1 MILMANRRSLV
12 FTVVALAFAGAA
24 FCQDIAVTV
33 DGREVAFVG
42 TRPMTIDGRVLVPLR
57 GVLEEMGAFVS
68 WVAKTRTVVA
78 QKGDTY
84 VELPVGSR
92 TATVNGRMV
101 TLDVPAAVMAG
112 STMVPLRFL
121 GEALGADVRWVGASR
136 TVAIVTDQTGPQVP
150 VEAPVAQDVAISSFS
165 HNAKDWLRGG
175 AQLQVT
181 LTGSQGG
188 QAKFEIPGVVD
199 QIGMQETGPGRYTGS
214 WTVPTNTDLTVS
226 GASVIGLLR
235 VGQRERL
242 IQAGDSL
249 SIDTVPPKIR
259 NLTPEPDTSVP
270 EAQPSISA
278 VLTEQTGSGI
288 DVKGVTIEVN
298 GKNVTAQA
306 TVTQDFV
313 SYRPSTP
320 LPSGRATVKVSAK
333 DKAGNTTSESWAF
346 IARAAADVITS
357 FTHSSL
363 TDLQPGDVITVTM
376 EGEPGGTASF
386 SIVLNDEKLRTE
398 QMRET
403 SAGVYAGEYTIRRN
417 DTLAGASI
425 VGSLTTRAGHTYT
438 TQSAAPVTVPAQ
450 TPAPPKITS
459 PAQGVAVASPLQ
471 IEGTAAPNT
480 RVRLRLDYQTT
491 VLGALTM
498 TGVLTEQTVDADGDG
513 RFKSEPIN
521 LGTLVKGKG
530 TTYTLTAVS
539 VGATG
544 EESEPAVVR
553 FQPS

>member
-1 MILMANRRSLV
+1 MILMAKRVLPVSAVIALV
-12 FTVVALAFAGAA
+12 FAGAA
-24 FCQDIAVTV
+24 HGQGIGVTV

-42 TRPMTIDGRVLVPLR
+42 TRPMTVDGRVLVPLR

-68 WVAKTRTVVA
+68 WVAQTRTVVA

-92 TATVNGRMV
+92 TATVNGRIV

-136 TVAIVTDQTGPQVP
+136 TVAIVTDRTVPQVHAEVP
-150 VEAPVAQDVAISSFS
+150 VTQDAAISSFS
-165 HNAKDWLRGG
+165 HNAKGWLRGG
-175 AQLQVT
+175 VELQVI
-181 LTGSQGG
+181 LTGSPGG
-188 QAKFEIPGVVD
+188 QAEFEIPGVVD
-199 QIGMQETGPGRYTGS
+199 QVGLRETSPGRYTGS
-214 WTVPTNTDLTVS
+214 WTVPTDTDLTVS

-259 NLTPEPDTSVP
+259 NLTPEPNTSVP
-270 EAQPSISA
+270 EVQPGISA

-306 TVTQDFV
+306 TITQDFV

-333 DKAGNTTSESWAF
+333 DKAGNAATESWVF
-346 IARAAADVITS
+346 DARAAADVITS

-363 TDLQPGDVITVTM
+363 ADMQPGDVITVTM
-376 EGEPGGTASF
+376 EGEAGGMASF

-398 QMRET
+398 QMREA
-403 SAGVYAGEYTIRRN
+403 SAGTYVGEYTIRRN
-417 DTLAGASI
+417 DTLAGAVI
-425 VGSLTTRAGHTYT
+425 VGSLTTKAGDTYT
-438 TQSAAPVTVPAQ
+438 TQSAAPAAVPAQ
-450 TPAPPKITS
+450 ALSPPKITS
-459 PAQGVAVASPLQ
+459 PAEGASVASPVR

-480 RVRLRLDYQTT
+480 RVRLRLGYRTT

-498 TGVLTEQTVDADGDG
+498 TGVLTEQTVDVDGEG

-530 TTYTLTAVS
+530 TIYTLTAVS
-539 VGATG
+539 IGAMG
-544 EESEPAVVR
+544 EESEPAVVT